1 MNWDGKNRRI
11 SDRGKEPAAIIWAR
25 IDERV
30 NTLIENALEVKK
42 DLIDHKKEDEIQ
54 FKAIN
59 KTISWATG
67 GLAMFIFILNLFKH

>member
-1 MNWDGKNRRI
+1 MTWDGRNRRI
-11 SDRGKEPAAIIWAR
+11 LERGKEPASIIWAR

-30 NTLIENALEVKK
+30 NTLIENSLEVKK
-42 DLIDHKKEDEIQ
+42 DLIEHKKEDEVQ
-54 FKAIN
+54 FKSIN